1 MCLTFAAVSTRRAV
15 AIALTLSA
23 LLFAACGDGEDRPGS
38 SGSASGSGSMSGS
51 GQSDGAFKEAD
62 ATAKATVAM
71 RDFAFEGLPAQM
83 KGGKPFFTVTNN
95 GSMEHEFYVVGSDGE
110 PVQEEHVEKGKTKEI
125 AVELKPGSYTIECR
139 IKTGDKTHA
148 DIGMKAPLTIT

>member
-1 MCLTFAAVSTRRAV
+1 MT
-15 AIALTLSA
+15 ALTLSA
-23 LLFAACGDGEDRPGS
+23 LVLAACGDGEDRPGS
-38 SGSASGSGSMSGS
+38 SSGSASGSASS
-51 GQSDGAFKEAD
+51 QSDAAFKEDD
-62 ATAKATVAM
+62 ATSKATVAM
-71 RDFAFEGLPAQM
+71 RDFAFEGVPAQM
-83 KGGKPFFTVTNN
+83 KGEKAFFTVTNN

-110 PVQEEHVEKGKTKEI
+110 PVKEDHVEKGKTKQI